1 MLDHRGFGIGHRLAF
16 WFVEGLA
23 LVAVWLSGRMMDFNH
38 IYRGGMAQPFVT
50 SSKPF
55 LFRLS
60 SPPSHSFRK
69 LMDSLN
75 NSDITLADIA
85 LMQRFFGRLRS
96 SSGTE
101 ALPSHHAT
109 PSTSAPPP
117 SQPPPSQI
125 SLNQTV
131 QQSNQGL
138 LATQSSVDVPIT
150 GAYLNT
156 AISQALPHDIRHAT
170 SPHPGH
176 PAPFA
181 ARAVSASQPFLG
193 FNELSVGMTGQANQR
208 RLASAAAHL
217 PRPPCLVNRGNRS
230 NRGMRRGHAVHPPS
244 LPRGPALE
252 DCMYVEPDTNV
263 PMVHIKAYI
272 YPPKPHRNSRVSRTN

>member
-1 MLDHRGFGIGHRLAF
+1 
-16 WFVEGLA
+16 
-23 LVAVWLSGRMMDFNH
+23 
-38 IYRGGMAQPFVT
+38 
-50 SSKPF
+50 
-55 LFRLS
+55 
-60 SPPSHSFRK
+60 
-69 LMDSLN
+69 MDSLN

-85 LMQRFFGRLRS
+85 LMQHLFGCLRS

-109 PSTSAPPP
+109 PLTSAPPP

-138 LATQSSVDVPIT
+138 LATQSSVDLLIT

-156 AISQALPHDIRHAT
+156 AISQALPHDIHHAT
-170 SPHPGH
+170 SPHPSH

-208 RLASAAAHL
+208 QLASAAHL
-217 PRPPCLVNRGNRS
+217 PRPPRLINCGNRS
-230 NRGMRRGHAVHPPS
+230 NCGMHHGHAVHPPS
-244 LPRGPALE
+244 LPCGPALE

-272 YPPKPHRNSRVSRTN
+272 YPPKPHHNSRVSCTN